1 MLERERLSFV
11 ERKNTRVNNRNKRG
25 GRIERKIEYA
35 SFVTTVV
42 RLVCRSVMPA
52 TKA

>member
-1 MLERERLSFV
+1 M
-11 ERKNTRVNNRNKRG
+11 ERKNIRVNNTNKRG
-25 GRIERKIEYA
+25 GGGRERKIEYA